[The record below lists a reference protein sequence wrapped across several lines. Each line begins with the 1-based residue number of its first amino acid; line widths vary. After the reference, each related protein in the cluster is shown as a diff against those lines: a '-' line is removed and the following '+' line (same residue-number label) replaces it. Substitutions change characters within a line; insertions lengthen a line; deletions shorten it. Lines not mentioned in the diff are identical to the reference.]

1 MTADVLPVPADLR
14 IVVARYGPDVVG
26 GAESHAR
33 QVAERL
39 ARRGRRIE
47 VLTTCAVEEADW
59 ANRLR
64 PGTEQVCGV
73 TVRRFPVRFP
83 RLERSFR
90 LASRGFFRL
99 PPGLRPERLWLA
111 AQGPLSPGLERALAT
126 GPAVPTLFV
135 TYLYRTTIRGTAVA
149 RGVRLLL
156 PTAHP
161 ERPLRLRAVGAM
173 LGRID
178 GIWYATPEERA
189 LVETV
194 HPVATRAAAAVGN
207 VGVET
212 PDGIDPERFRRRH
225 GVEGPYLL
233 FGGRATRGKGLD
245 ELLAG
250 VAAMRDTGL
259 PVSLL
264 LTGDAGAG
272 VPPGRGVLPL
282 GRLDETDRWDAI
294 AGALAVVVASRQ
306 ESLSLLALEAWACGR
321 PALLQAAS
329 PALAGQA
336 ARSGGALT
344 FDGPAALAGA
354 VRRLLDDPGLAG
366 RLGEAG
372 RRHVA
377 TEYRWD
383 AALDRFDAL
392 LAEAA
397 TRRAG
402 RR

>member
-1 MTADVLPVPADLR
+1 MPADLR
-14 IVVARYGPDVVG
+14 IVVARYGADVVG

-33 QVAERL
+33 QVALRL
-39 ARRGRRIE
+39 ARRGRDVE
-47 VLTTCAVEEADW
+47 VLTTCAVDEADW

-64 PGTEQVCGV
+64 PGTEQDSGV
-73 TVRRFPVRFP
+73 IVRRFPVRFR

-99 PPGLRPERLWLA
+99 PPWLRPERLWLA
-111 AQGPLSPGLERALAT
+111 AQGPVSPGLERALAT

-135 TYLYRTTIRGTAVA
+135 TYLYRTTITGAALA

-161 ERPLRLRAVGAM
+161 ERPLQLRAVGAM

-189 LVETV
+189 LVEAV
-194 HPVATRAAAAVGN
+194 HPVAAQAAAAVGN
-207 VGVET
+207 VGVDA
-212 PDGIDPERFRRRH
+212 PQGVDPERFRRRH
-225 GVEGPYLL
+225 RVEGPYLL
-233 FGGRATRGKGLD
+233 YGGRSTRGKGLD
-245 ELLAG
+245 ELLVGA
-250 VAAMRDTGL
+250 AAMRTAGL

-264 LTGDAGAG
+264 LTGEAGAR
-272 VPPGRGVLPL
+272 VAPQPGVLPL
-282 GRLDETDRWDAI
+282 GRLGEADRWDAI

-354 VRRLLDDPGLAG
+354 ARRLLDDPGLAG

-372 RRHVA
+372 RRHVDA
-377 TEYRWD
+377 EYRWD

-397 TRRAG
+397 ARRAG
-402 RR
+402 RP